1 MNYKVKLD
9 VFEGPFDLLV
19 YLIERSKMS
28 IYDIR
33 ISEITNQYIEYIKE
47 MQKLDIEL
55 AQDFMV
61 LAAEL
66 IQIKTR
72 MLLPIEKAK
81 DGEEIAEED
90 PRAEL
95 VQRLVEYKQFKEM
108 AAFLQQQEEV
118 VSHIH
123 EKPAEDLDA
132 YMGEPE
138 EIIKGSMT
146 EFAQA
151 FMQFILKKQRLEEMH
166 KIYERIE
173 RQKMSMEHRITQIAD
188 VLKKKEKTSFS
199 ELIEGDETN
208 FNKVITFM
216 SILELLRDKAIEAE
230 QKKRYGD
237 IIIRKVE
244 GSESAAMLSDPSL

>member
-1 MNYKVKLD
+1 MKYKVRLD

-19 YLIERSKMS
+19 YLIERSKMN
-28 IYDIR
+28 IYDIQ
-33 ISEITNQYIEYIKE
+33 ISEITNQYLEYIKE
-47 MQKLDIEL
+47 AKEMDIEL

-72 MLLPIEKAK
+72 MLLPAEKVQVG
-81 DGEEIAEED
+81 DEVVVED
-90 PRAEL
+90 PRADL
-95 VQRLVEYKQFKEM
+95 VQRILEYKQFKEM
-108 AAFLQQQEEV
+108 GLFLEQQAEV
-118 VSHIH
+118 TSHIH

-138 EIIKGSMT
+138 EIIKGSMG

-173 RQKMSMEHRITQIAD
+173 RQKMTMENRITQIAD
-188 VLKKKEKTSFS
+188 ILGKKKTAKFS
-199 ELIEGDETN
+199 ELIENDNTN

-216 SILELLRDKAIEAE
+216 SILELLRERSITAE

-237 IIIRKVE
+237 ITIRKAE
-244 GSESAAMLSDPSL
+244 AAND